1 MVTGMVAGRVIARA
15 SSPWARA
22 PAKLRPTADKEP
34 GAGSIGSG
42 WRILTTTMMQS
53 NYRNLRIGLVGL
65 GLEAYWS
72 QFAGLEERLQGYVG
86 EVETQISSG
95 TRTVVNLGLVDTPE
109 KALEAAHRLRRE
121 DIEIL
126 LVYVTTYALSA
137 TVLPLI
143 RRAKV
148 PVILLNLQPAA
159 AIDYQRFNA
168 MESRTAMTGE
178 WLAYCSAC
186 PVPEIANVLRRLD
199 IPFHQVTGM
208 LHDDRP
214 CWQEIE
220 EWLRAAEVVHT
231 LAHSR
236 LGLMGHYYGGM
247 LDIATDLTQVS
258 GRFGLY
264 IEMLEVDELAAL
276 KKTVVDDDAQNKL
289 AEFRTFFEVGDDCP
303 PAELRRAARTAVALD
318 QLVKQK
324 DLALLAYFYSG
335 TGVPENEDTMSSI
348 ILGTSMLTGRGV
360 PVAGEYEVKNV
371 IAMKIMDLLGVG
383 GSFTEYYAVDFAA
396 DLVLM
401 GHDGPGHIGIA
412 QDKIKVRP
420 LRVYHGKVGAGL
432 SVEMS
437 VKHGPVTLLSVIED
451 RETGFALQIAEG
463 ESVPGAILE
472 IGNTNSR
479 YRFPLGARKFIETW
493 NSHGPAHHCAIGVG
507 HAAAQI
513 EKVAALLQLRS
524 IRVC

>member
-1 MVTGMVAGRVIARA
+1 
-15 SSPWARA
+15 
-22 PAKLRPTADKEP
+22 
-34 GAGSIGSG
+34 
-42 WRILTTTMMQS
+42 MQS
-53 NYRNLRIGLVGL
+53 KYRHLRIGLAGL

-72 QFAGLEERLQGYVG
+72 QFAGLENRLKGYVG
-86 EVETQISSG
+86 EVAAKIASDS
-95 TRTVVNLGLVDTPE
+95 RIVVNLGLIDTPE
-109 KALEAAHRLRRE
+109 KALEAAHRSRRE
-121 DIEIL
+121 DIGIL

-143 RRAKV
+143 KRARA
-148 PVILLNLQPAA
+148 PVVLLNLQPGS
-159 AIDYQRFNA
+159 AIDYPQFNA

-208 LHDDRP
+208 LHDDP
-214 CWQEIE
+214 ASWQEIQ
-220 EWLRAAEVVHT
+220 EWLGAAEVVHR

-258 GRFGLY
+258 GRFDLY

-276 KKTVVDDDAQNKL
+276 KKTVSESDEEEKL
-289 AEFRTFFEVGDDCP
+289 EELRTFFEVGDDCLQ
-303 PAELRRAARTAVALD
+303 AELLRAARTAVALD
-318 QLVKQK
+318 RLVKQK
-324 DLALLAYFYSG
+324 DLDMMAYFYNG

-371 IAMKIMDLLGVG
+371 IAMKIMDLLGIG

-437 VKHGPVTLLSVIED
+437 VKYGPVTLLSVIED
-451 RETGFALQIAEG
+451 RDTGFALQVAEG

-479 YRFPLGARKFIETW
+479 YRFPLGARKFIEAW
-493 NSHGPAHHCAIGVG
+493 NSYGPAHHCAIGVG

-513 EKVAALLQLRS
+513 EKIAALLQLRF

>member
-1 MVTGMVAGRVIARA
+1 
-15 SSPWARA
+15 
-22 PAKLRPTADKEP
+22 
-34 GAGSIGSG
+34 
-42 WRILTTTMMQS
+42 MMQS
-53 NYRNLRIGLVGL
+53 KYRNLRIGLVGL

-72 QFAGLEERLQGYVG
+72 QFAGLEERLKGYVG
-86 EVETQISSG
+86 EVETKISSD

-109 KALEAAHRLRRE
+109 KAIEAAHRSRRE

-143 RRAKV
+143 KRAKV

-159 AIDYQRFNA
+159 AIDYQRLNA

-199 IPFHQVTGM
+199 VPFHQVTGM
-208 LHDDRP
+208 LHDDPP

-220 EWLRAAEVVHT
+220 EWLRAGEVVHT

-258 GRFGLY
+258 GRFDLY
-264 IEMLEVDELAAL
+264 IEMLEVDELAAFR
-276 KKTVVDDDAQNKL
+276 KTVSEDDAQNKL
-289 AEFRTFFEVGDDCP
+289 AEFRTFFEVGDDCS
-303 PAELRRAARTAVALD
+303 PAELLRAARTAVALD
-318 QLVKQK
+318 RLVKQK

-371 IAMKIMDLLGVG
+371 IAMKILDLLGLG

-412 QDKIKVRP
+412 QDRIKVRP

-513 EKVAALLQLRS
+513 EKLAALLQLRF
-524 IRVC
+524 IQVC